1 MARRIATFILLAA
14 LAATPAAL
22 AAVVTESFAASA
34 AVGDK
39 HDKVNINTASAKE
52 LQKLDGVGH
61 TVAERILHYREEH
74 GPFKRGEDLKKVEG
88 VGAAL
93 WERNRER
100 IVVK

>member
-1 MARRIATFILLAA
+1 MAHRIVTFTLLAA
-14 LAATPAAL
+14 LAAAPAL
-22 AAVVTESFAASA
+22 AAAVTESFTASA
-34 AVGDK
+34 AVGEK

-52 LQKLDGVGH
+52 LQKLEGVGH
-61 TVAERILHYREEH
+61 AVAERIVHYREEH

-88 VGAAL
+88 IGAAL

>member
-1 MARRIATFILLAA
+1 MARRIVTFTLM
-14 LAATPAAL
+14 AAL
-22 AAVVTESFAASA
+22 AAVPAALGAVVSESFAASA
-34 AVGDK
+34 TAAGK
-39 HDKVNINTASAKE
+39 QDKVNINTATAKE
-52 LQKLDGVGH
+52 LQALDGVGH
-61 TVAERILHYREEH
+61 TVAERIVHYREEH

>member
-1 MARRIATFILLAA
+1 MPRRIVTFTLLAA
-14 LAATPAAL
+14 LAAAPAL
-22 AAVVTESFAASA
+22 AAVVTESVSANAA

-39 HDKVNINTASAKE
+39 HDKININTASARE

-61 TVAERILHYREEH
+61 TMAERIVHYREEH